1 MSAIFLLPISLIYWP
16 RKYTTRVNPDVN
28 NSHQVWSWYDHPLPS
43 QAYSVFVCWYVTWPC
58 ELDLLTFWPW
68 TVVIHGGSR
77 DHRRTGWNRCFGS
90 RACFSDKSGYW
101 VEVRGVAAGG
111 ASRLRA
117 PKARSP
123 RAGSLGALPRNCW
136 KIDCRKRVF
145 QAFQAL
151 SSHFEGGAIPRKRRG
166 ELDSDPKMNRT
177 ERWLPVH
184 GQPRSA
190 VAGSSESTCDQLGC
204 CRAEWIIQKLHCNIY
219 YSNRNSAEIIG
230 LQCSLWRGSFAVI
243 RRTTVNWIHRCN
255 AVQNTRLQ

>member
-1 MSAIFLLPISLIYWP
+1 MSAIFLLTISLIYWP

-43 QAYSVFVCWYVTWPC
+43 QAYSVFVCWYVTN
-58 ELDLLTFWPW
+58 LTFWLFDLEQLSYMAGHV
-68 TVVIHGGSR
+68 TIGVRGEI
-77 DHRRTGWNRCFGS
+77 DFFGS
-90 RACFSDKSGYW
+90 RACFPDKSGYW

-177 ERWLPVH
+177 ERWLGPT
-184 GQPRSA
+184 
-190 VAGSSESTCDQLGC
+190 SSWTT
-204 CRAEWIIQKLHCNIY
+204 AK
-219 YSNRNSAEIIG
+219 
-230 LQCSLWRGSFAVI
+230 CSSW
-243 RRTTVNWIHRCN
+243 
-255 AVQNTRLQ
+255 